1 MQPLSFNVVFKF
13 NTHRI
18 GMLVLAALLAA
29 CASKPQQQEK
39 IRPAENPPAQ
49 NQAGQAPAIPEL
61 RTDFDSAM
69 ALIKSGEY
77 SKAIVLLKQVTERSP
92 DNAVPC
98 VNLAMAY
105 GKTGDLKLAE
115 EYFRRALEMDPGN
128 AVASNEYAILQ
139 RKAGKFGEA
148 RQVYEKALERYPD
161 YHLARRNFG
170 ILCDL
175 YLRDYGC
182 ALKQYQI
189 YSDAVPQDKVAKIWI
204 ADVQNKLGR

>member
-1 MQPLSFNVVFKF
+1 
-13 NTHRI
+13 
-18 GMLVLAALLAA
+18 
-29 CASKPQQQEK
+29 
-39 IRPAENPPAQ
+39 
-49 NQAGQAPAIPEL
+49 
-61 RTDFDSAM
+61 
-69 ALIKSGEY
+69 
-77 SKAIVLLKQVTERSP
+77 
-92 DNAVPC
+92 
-98 VNLAMAY
+98 MAY

-139 RKAGKFGEA
+139 RKAGKFSEA

>member
-13 NTHRI
+13 NAHSI
-18 GMLVLAALLAA
+18 GMLVLAAMLAA
-29 CASKPQQQEK
+29 CASKQQQEK
-39 IRPAENPPAQ
+39 IQPTENPPAK
-49 NQAGQAPAIPEL
+49 NQAGQAPATPEL
-61 RTDFDSAM
+61 RADFDSAM

-77 SKAIVLLKQVTERSP
+77 SKAIILLKQVTERSP
-92 DNAVPC
+92 GNAVPC

-139 RKAGKFGEA
+139 RKAGKFSEA